1 MCIHCELF
9 EYLFTLQWKPSEG
22 VADCFR
28 VDMGDN
34 PYEPGQAIGAGLKSE
49 LWKGNHSNLTILE
62 TGEDTPV
69 LVSAGDFQ

>member
-1 MCIHCELF
+1 M
-9 EYLFTLQWKPSEG
+9 
-22 VADCFR
+22 ADCFR